1 MQIKCKFC
9 EETFKSKINLKKHL
23 RDSHPTQIKCCDC
36 TEIFTKNSDLEV
48 HLEEQHKRSKQ
59 FECEQ
64 CDKTFALKWR
74 LKKHL
79 EVHSQEITKFCHYFN
94 MRGLVANSCT
104 KTLMNATLVRNV

>member
-1 MQIKCKFC
+1 M
-9 EETFKSKINLKKHL
+9 
-23 RDSHPTQIKCCDC
+23 
-36 TEIFTKNSDLEV
+36 

-79 EVHSQEITKFCHYFN
+79 EVHSQEITKFFHYFN
-94 MRGLVANSCT
+94 NEKYCPYERIGCKFLHQNSDE
-104 KTLMNATLVRNV
+104 